1 MFLMISSEGDLPAPA
16 STEPVVALDPSL
28 IPSGRPGT
36 SAGFTLEKV
45 LEKEGSSD
53 ERECNFSGGSRYL
66 QDGSSRTGE
75 SYLSPHYL

>member
-1 MFLMISSEGDLPAPA
+1 M
-16 STEPVVALDPSL
+16 ALDPSL

-53 ERECNFSGGSRYL
+53 EPSAGNVISQVV
-66 QDGSSRTGE
+66 QDISKMVPPEPVSPIF
-75 SYLSPHYL
+75 LSPHYL